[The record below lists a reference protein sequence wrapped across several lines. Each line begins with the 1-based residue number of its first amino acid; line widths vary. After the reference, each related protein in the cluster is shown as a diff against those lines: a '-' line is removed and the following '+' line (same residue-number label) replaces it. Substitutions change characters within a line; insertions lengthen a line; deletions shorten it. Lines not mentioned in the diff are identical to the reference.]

1 MRKKET
7 PNPSRVR
14 GRGVEVSET
23 LFYTH
28 FKVVVLKSV
37 LFETTK
43 KRLINSHEMYG
54 HPFMERSS
62 IYVHIL
68 RLVKER

>member
-23 LFYTH
+23 LFYFVHWMRDGLRQTLLR
-28 FKVVVLKSV
+28 KYQKRTSVLSYVKSGSIIATIVLKTDEV
-37 LFETTK
+37 IQI
-43 KRLINSHEMYG
+43 R
-54 HPFMERSS
+54 R
-62 IYVHIL
+62 
-68 RLVKER
+68 

>member
-1 MRKKET
+1 MGLTHQHVLSYNPFFIPIFKE
-7 PNPSRVR
+7 
-14 GRGVEVSET
+14 
-23 LFYTH
+23 
-28 FKVVVLKSV
+28 VVPKSV

>member
-1 MRKKET
+1 MTINQRLKYTFFFYSFFKE
-7 PNPSRVR
+7 
-14 GRGVEVSET
+14 GVP
-23 LFYTH
+23 
-28 FKVVVLKSV
+28 KSV

-43 KRLINSHEMYG
+43 KRLMNSHEMYG

>member
-1 MRKKET
+1 MLK
-7 PNPSRVR
+7 
-14 GRGVEVSET
+14 
-23 LFYTH
+23 YTFFFIPL

-37 LFETTK
+37 LSETTK
-43 KRLINSHEMYG
+43 KRLINSHEIYG

-62 IYVHIL
+62 IYVQIL

>member
-1 MRKKET
+1 M
-7 PNPSRVR
+7 
-14 GRGVEVSET
+14 
-23 LFYTH
+23 
-28 FKVVVLKSV
+28 VVVLKSV
-37 LFETTK
+37 LFETIK
-43 KRLINSHEMYG
+43 KRLMNSHEMYG

>member
-1 MRKKET
+1 MLINQISIKARKFLYC
-7 PNPSRVR
+7 P
-14 GRGVEVSET
+14 
-23 LFYTH
+23 
-28 FKVVVLKSV
+28 KSV